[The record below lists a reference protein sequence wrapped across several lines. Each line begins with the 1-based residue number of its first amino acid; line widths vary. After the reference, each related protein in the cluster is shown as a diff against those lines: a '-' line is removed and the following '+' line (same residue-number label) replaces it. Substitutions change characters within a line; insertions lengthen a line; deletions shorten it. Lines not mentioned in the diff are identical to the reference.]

1 MARCTI
7 ERTLGDVGATLV
19 RAKRE
24 ADKFGSVWDG
34 DVERGAYVLR
44 TPLGTVE
51 GTYTVSP
58 ERRILF
64 LVEKKPGIVPC
75 ALIERIL
82 DQFLRAS
89 G

>member
-34 DVERGAYVLR
+34 DVEKGAYVLR

-51 GTYTVSP
+51 GTYAVDGDKLI
-58 ERRILF
+58 RF
-64 LVEKKPGIVPC
+64 LVEKKPAIVPC

-89 G
+89 P